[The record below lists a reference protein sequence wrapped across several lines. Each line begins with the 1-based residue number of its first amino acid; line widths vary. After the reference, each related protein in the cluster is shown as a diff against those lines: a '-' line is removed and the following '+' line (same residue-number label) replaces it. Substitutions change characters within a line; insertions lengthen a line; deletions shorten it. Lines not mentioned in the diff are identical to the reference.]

1 MGDFDSFSNWYSW
14 SDPNVVAHP
23 DAPAGGGGPG
33 RARSPGPVAQATSP
47 ALRHDSASWYDQLQD
62 QFSYTRIKSYFD
74 CITIKESN
82 WKFETSAGGELS
94 IGTPTVH
101 VGVNVTGGALWL
113 KDGEKGKPIK
123 FGYGGAGG
131 SFSFYLI
138 PFPGNFSFSMPQMP
152 SYGTVY
158 QLPFAGKT
166 LSKKELTGAFVLF
179 SGAADAGVGWSESVM
194 FLGGSPMIAGAFGA
208 ATSGVGYVAALLATS
223 NACVRFHGMGVT
235 VLPYNIGATAY
246 VGVLAEVSE

>member
-1 MGDFDSFSNWYSW
+1 
-14 SDPNVVAHP
+14 VQ
-23 DAPAGGGGPG
+23 AG
-33 RARSPGPVAQATSP
+33 SP

-62 QFSYTRIKSYFD
+62 QFSLTRIKSYLE
-74 CITIKESN
+74 CLTIRESN

-101 VGVNVTGGALWL
+101 VGVNFTLGALWL
-113 KDGEKGKPIK
+113 KEGEKGKPIK

-158 QLPFAGKT
+158 QLPYAGKT
-166 LSKKELTGAFVLF
+166 LSKKELTGPFVLIT
-179 SGAADAGVGWSESVM
+179 GAADVGVGWGESVM
-194 FLGGSPMIAGAFGA
+194 FVGGSAGIAGAFGV
-208 ATSGVGYVAALLATS
+208 ATSGIGYLAALLATS

-235 VLPYNIGATAY
+235 VLPYNIGVNAY
-246 VGVLAEVSE
+246 IGVLAEVTD